1 MRGTHSRFDRRAERS
16 IYEDLRDRCFV
27 AIVFVTR
34 LSASRLIAIS
44 WHVSQ
49 AYRRLHFVWTFDK
62 NSEFIIFSSIN
73 YDVEIFFDG
82 IEIFDK
88 FDKTFEN

>member
-16 IYEDLRDRCFV
+16 IYEDLRDRRFV

-62 NSEFIIFSSIN
+62 IQNIIFSSIN